1 MADLLLMPRVGN
13 FQSYTLNMVGGMG
26 TASSGTATVNEAFT
40 SQWPSTFPIYIEIWD
55 TDETYAGTREI
66 IRVVSSNGPAR
77 QFNWDQRNLGGT
89 SIYNHANGSKCR
101 IVIVGEHLNNAY
113 TNIEAINTELIAAT
127 SAVTSLTSGLAT
139 TNTNLTTTNSNVTAL
154 TTRVTTV
161 EGKIAP
167 TAGTIGTNPANNG
180 VSTFTARL
188 DHEHKVVSHIPWI
201 TGASPTTGDNSA
213 YLINKWGYDVE
224 ILGVEFYT
232 KTAGSSST
240 IGQVYWATRTNYASG
255 VPSWASIFSSPPTLG
270 SGVLITNTATIS
282 HPTWANGEMLKFEIA
297 TVGSGVG
304 TVGLQLTIKA
314 KNTN

>member
-1 MADLLLMPRVGN
+1 MPRVGN
-13 FQSYTLNMVGGMG
+13 FQTYTLNMPGNMG
-26 TASSGTATVNEAFT
+26 TASSGTATVNEAFNAE
-40 SQWPSTFPIYIEIWD
+40 WPSIFPIYMEVWD
-55 TDETYAGTREI
+55 TNDTYAGTREI

-89 SIYNHANGSKCR
+89 TIYNHANGSICR

-127 SAVTSLTSGLAT
+127 SAVTSLTTGLAT
-139 TNTNLTTTNSNVTAL
+139 TNTNLTTTNTNATAL
-154 TTRVTTV
+154 AARVTTV
-161 EGKIAP
+161 ESKIAP
-167 TAGTIGTNPANNG
+167 TVGTTGTNPANNG

-201 TGASPTTGDNSA
+201 TGVTPTTGDNSA

-232 KTAGSSST
+232 KVAGSSST
-240 IGQVYWATRTNYASG
+240 IGQIYYATRTNYALG
-255 VPSWASIFSSPPTLG
+255 TPSWASIFSVAPTLG

-282 HPTWANGEMLKFEIA
+282 HPVWANGEMLKFETP
-297 TVGSGVG
+297 TVGTGVG